1 MILFRFFFLILE
13 IFKDQQIK
21 TGMSDSAT
29 FTMNEV
35 GFLSLSYTRALSN
48 GQVGVAF
55 IVSFC

>member
-1 MILFRFFFLILE
+1 MILFLFLILE

-35 GFLSLSYTRALSN
+35 GFLSLSYTHASSN
-48 GQVGVAF
+48 GQVWVVF
-55 IVSFC
+55 IV